1 MESYKVST
9 PEGTRDRFF
18 AECEELREIRAA
30 IVRLF
35 RGRGYR
41 EVSTPSLEYYDLF
54 MRVGSPLPQ
63 ESMLKLADHSGSIL
77 VLRPDC
83 TTPIARVAA
92 TRLSELPLPL
102 RLYYDQNIYRSGAVN
117 TGNSCEIAQC
127 GIELIGAEGLRA
139 DIEAVLMAVNA
150 LQAAGASSFRIEL
163 GHRGFFQ
170 ALISELLASSETI
183 LDNDGIEKLRDCI
196 AVKNIALLSDLL
208 KAYSCPAAKALSHL
222 PWLFGGIEV
231 LNEAEKLTSNSEA
244 LAAIAYLKRIYS
256 ELDAAGLSGYLSFDL
271 GLVQD
276 LDYYTGIIFRGYIRG
291 AGSFV
296 LAGGRYDS
304 LIESFGRS
312 LPATGFAVYADAL
325 AALIDNKPF
334 QETDTVVYYEEGCL
348 SLALDIMAALPEG
361 SAELSHCSNESEARE
376 NARAKGAV
384 RLLIAGQKGVREVE
398 LNG

>member
-30 IVRLF
+30 IVKLF

-41 EVSTPSLEYYDLF
+41 EVITPSLEYYDLF

-63 ESMLKLADHSGSIL
+63 ESMLKLTDRSGSIL
-77 VLRPDC
+77 VMRPDC

-102 RLYYDQNIYRSGAVN
+102 RLYYDQNIYRSGAAN
-117 TGNSCEIAQC
+117 AGNNCEIAQG
-127 GIELIGAEGLRA
+127 GIELIGAQGLRA

-150 LQAAGASSFRIEL
+150 LQAAGAGSFRIEL
-163 GHRGFFQ
+163 GHRAFFQ
-170 ALISELLASSETI
+170 ALVAELRASLNPVPGTEE
-183 LDNDGIEKLRDCI
+183 IEKLRGCI
-196 AVKNIALLSDLL
+196 AAKNIAQLSDLL
-208 KAYSCPAAKALSHL
+208 KNYNCSATKALLRL

-231 LNEAEKLTSNSEA
+231 LEEAEKLTQNSEA
-244 LAAIAYLKRIYS
+244 LAAAAYLKLIYK
-256 ELDAAGLSGYLSFDL
+256 ELDAAGLSCFLSFDL

-276 LDYYTGIIFRGYIRG
+276 LDYYTGIIFRGYIKG

-304 LIESFGRS
+304 LIESFGKS
-312 LPATGFAVYADAL
+312 IPATGFAVYADAL
-325 AALIDNKPF
+325 AACLDYAPF
-334 QETDTVVYYEEGCL
+334 QDTDTVVYYEEGCL
-348 SLALDIMAALPEG
+348 SKALELISALPEG
-361 SAELSHCSNESEARE
+361 SAELSHHTVEAEARD
-376 NARAKGAV
+376 NAKAKGAS
-384 RLLIAGQKGVREVE
+384 RLLIAGKNGVREVA